1 MFKSKEKRFKI
12 TEQEVI
18 GLTSIKIIVD
28 TVTGVNY
35 LQVGEGSV
43 TPLLDADGNVVIDT
57 IVVADK

>member
-43 TPLLDADGNVVIDT
+43 TPLLDANGYVVIDT

>member
-28 TVTGVNY
+28 TVTGVNN

-43 TPLLDADGNVVIDT
+43 PPLLDADGNVVIDT

>member
-43 TPLLDADGNVVIDT
+43 TPLLDANGNVVNDT